1 MVKIYVKYMNKLE
14 EPQLDMMMFVLPRG
28 SYYYNL
34 DEYIIKYALDND
46 KPQHPEYIMDDN
58 SCKIFNYFVKM
69 CK

>member
-14 EPQLDMMMFVLPRG
+14 DPLLDMMMFVLPRG

-46 KPQHPEYIMDDN
+46 KP
-58 SCKIFNYFVKM
+58 
-69 CK
+69 

>member
-1 MVKIYVKYMNKLE
+1 
-14 EPQLDMMMFVLPRG
+14 MMMFVLPRG

-46 KPQHPEYIMDDN
+46 KPYHPEYIMDDN

-69 CK
+69 CR